1 VQWSS
6 SSKLAVKIFCLTLH
20 PQGTQLLTLLCVTS
34 KKMLPLSL
42 KALFEFLHIQQTFA
56 AKAVVQLE
64 LLKRVESPEA
74 SSTYIA
80 ADGACE

>member
-1 VQWSS
+1 
-6 SSKLAVKIFCLTLH
+6 
-20 PQGTQLLTLLCVTS
+20 
-34 KKMLPLSL
+34 MLPLSL

-80 ADGACE
+80 ADGACEWKCYIWFLCLNSAENNVTIV